1 MYLAKGGVK
10 EHLLLIYPE
19 VYSCDADQ
27 SQIKVAIILLKQMRE
42 PFGLSH
48 FYFLLPPQHHDAAHI
63 YTHLSKGTCD
73 LKQNG
78 TKKDSCKKVLH
89 AAKGIPVLDDFRS

>member
-1 MYLAKGGVK
+1 
-10 EHLLLIYPE
+10 
-19 VYSCDADQ
+19 
-27 SQIKVAIILLKQMRE
+27 MRE

-63 YTHLSKGTCD
+63 YTHLSKDTCD

-78 TKKDSCKKVLH
+78 TKKDSSVGINGSTDI
-89 AAKGIPVLDDFRS
+89 AKSRILQERGKTIDQF